1 MFKNN
6 PRFIAAIA
14 DIDAANAEDPR
25 TVSVDGKE
33 RSYESV
39 YSERMTV
46 VLERIYPNASELLHI
61 AARAQHIKRWE
72 IPREEYD
79 EGQQGYNQWRTKC
92 RDHHAA
98 LTGMIMLAN
107 GYSDED
113 VAHVAMLLKKQKLK
127 REEESQALENVVDVV
142 FMEFYWEDFARKYSH
157 YDDDKMVDIIGKTL
171 RKMSGVGH
179 EAALALDMS
188 DKTREL
194 VMRAVDREK
203 ERLA

>member
-1 MFKNN
+1 
-6 PRFIAAIA
+6 
-14 DIDAANAEDPR
+14 
-25 TVSVDGKE
+25 
-33 RSYESV
+33 
-39 YSERMTV
+39 MTV

-92 RDHHAA
+92 RDHHADI
-98 LTGMIMLAN
+98 TGKIMLAN